1 MSRVLLPGAI
11 IALLPLILG
20 CPPNCRYVCEKLV
33 EECELPWEPDY
44 VTKDCRTQCEIQEAH
59 YEDDEVAA
67 VAYQDH
73 LDCLMGTD
81 CEDLEAD
88 PQACCD
94 GEIYVHDFCP

>member
-1 MSRVLLPGAI
+1 MLPGAI
-11 IALLPLILG
+11 LALLPLILG

-44 VTKDCRTQCEIQEAH
+44 VTKDCRTQCEIQEEH

-73 LDCLMGTD
+73 LECLMGTD
-81 CEDLEAD
+81 CADLEAD